1 VSETLKKIIDFGFKE
16 LKLDKIEASTHTEN
30 ESSIKLLDKAGFRLN
45 VNRKYEDN
53 NLYVY
58 YELEKSSS

>member
-1 VSETLKKIIDFGFKE
+1 MSETLKKIIDFGFKE